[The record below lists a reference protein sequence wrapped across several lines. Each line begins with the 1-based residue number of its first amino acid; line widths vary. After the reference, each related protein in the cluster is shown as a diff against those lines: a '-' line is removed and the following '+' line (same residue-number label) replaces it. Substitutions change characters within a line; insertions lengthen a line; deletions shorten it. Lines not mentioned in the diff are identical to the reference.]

1 LAEAARVVRAERA
14 GSMNL
19 DFSPEEIAFRDEV
32 RGFIRDNYPNE
43 LRDKSIMRE
52 DLTKAEF
59 LAWHKILG
67 KKGWSAPAWPVE
79 YGGTGWTATQR
90 YIWLEE
96 NARAE
101 TIPPLPFGVSMVGP
115 VIYTFGTPEQKA
127 RFLPGILSGETWWC
141 QGYSEPGAGS
151 DLASVKT
158 KAVRQKV
165 ENEGDF
171 YIVNGQKTWT
181 TLGQHADWG
190 FFLVRTDSNAK
201 AQEGIS
207 FLLIDMR
214 SPGVS
219 VRPIKLLDGGHE
231 VNDVFLE
238 DVRVPVDQRVYEE
251 NKGWT
256 CAKFL
261 LAHERS
267 GIAGVARSK
276 RSVERLKQIA
286 KAEIGDDGRSL
297 IEDEEFQRKLAELE
311 INLSAL
317 EMTELRVLAR
327 EHAGKGPGPESSL
340 LKIKGT
346 EIQQRLTELTLE
358 AVGNYAQPYFRDF
371 PADGDNAFPI
381 GPDYAHNSA
390 PVYFNWRKASIYGG
404 SNEIQRNII
413 AKMVLGL

>member
-1 LAEAARVVRAERA
+1 
-14 GSMNL
+14 MNL
-19 DFSPEEIAFRDEV
+19 EFSPEEIAFRDEV
-32 RGFIRDNYPNE
+32 RAFIEENYPAQ
-43 LRDKSIMRE
+43 LKSKGLRE
-52 DLTKAEF
+52 DLSKEDF

-67 KKGWSAPAWPVE
+67 KKGWSAPAWPKE

-115 VIYTFGTPEQKA
+115 VIYTFGTPEQKQ
-127 RFLPGILSGETWWC
+127 RFLPGILSGDVWWA

-151 DLASVKT
+151 DLASLKT
-158 KAVRQKV
+158 RAVR
-165 ENEGDF
+165 EGDY

-190 FFLVRTDSNAK
+190 FFLVRTDPNAK
-201 AQEGIS
+201 PQEGIS
-207 FLLIDMR
+207 FLLLDMK
-214 SPGVS
+214 SPGVT
-219 VRPIKLLDGGHE
+219 VRPIKLLDGGYE
-231 VNDVFLE
+231 VNDVFL
-238 DVRVPVDQRVYEE
+238 DNVKVPVDQRIYEE

-261 LAHERS
+261 LAHERA

-276 RSVERLKQIA
+276 RNVEKLKAIA
-286 KAEIGDDGRSL
+286 KAEIGDDGRAL
-297 IEDEEFQRKLAELE
+297 IEDEDFRRKLAELE
-311 INLSAL
+311 IDLAAL
-317 EMTELRVLAR
+317 EMTELRTLAR
-327 EHAGKGPGPESSL
+327 EQAGKGPGPESSL

-346 EIQQRLTELTLE
+346 EIQQRLTELTME
-358 AVGNYAQPYFRDF
+358 AVGNYAQPYTRELGEGNEF
-371 PADGDNAFPI
+371 AV
-381 GPDYAHNSA
+381 GPDYSRGAA
-390 PVYFNWRKASIYGG
+390 PIYFNWRKASIYGG